1 MKIANFLLVLLSTY
15 SLLCMAQSGIYKH
28 VNLDGQTLYSNTKM
42 RGANEIDLPEIIVL
56 PASRYS
62 PVNLAIKKGASL
74 HEPNKTTDKKS
85 NQEVKQASMPETA
98 HQDSSDKNVSQLS
111 NQERLHQIIEE
122 IALYEES
129 IEALEVELYNLK
141 QEY

>member
-1 MKIANFLLVLLSTY
+1 MKIANILLVLLSTY
-15 SLLCMAQSGIYKH
+15 SLPCMAQSGIYKH
-28 VNLDGQTLYSNTKM
+28 VNQDGHILYSNTKI
-42 RGANEIDLPEIIVL
+42 RGANEIDWPQIIVL
-56 PASRYS
+56 SAGGHS
-62 PVNLAIKKGASL
+62 PVSLAIKKGASL
-74 HEPNKTTDKKS
+74 PEPNETTDKKS
-85 NQEVKQASMPETA
+85 NQGVKQASMTETA

-129 IEALEVELYNLK
+129 IEALEIELYNLK